1 MWIDCGREPKT
12 TISFHYFRS
21 ESSDISFLLV
31 ITHRLFHLEWK
42 GKRFFPAVEIEEV
55 GKVLKQRLKPKGHS
69 LSSWDAQELQ
79 WSRFRLMLFKRR
91 SGSIIWDQ
99 AVLFSQPYCSF
110 TSDQHI
116 SHFCTKS
123 AAKCQYSPMIFTSPA
138 ALTTLSGCLIF
149 MLTA

>member
-1 MWIDCGREPKT
+1 MRNVNDCGREPKT

-69 LSSWDAQELQ
+69 LSS
-79 WSRFRLMLFKRR
+79 
-91 SGSIIWDQ
+91 
-99 AVLFSQPYCSF
+99 
-110 TSDQHI
+110 
-116 SHFCTKS
+116 
-123 AAKCQYSPMIFTSPA
+123 
-138 ALTTLSGCLIF
+138 
-149 MLTA
+149 